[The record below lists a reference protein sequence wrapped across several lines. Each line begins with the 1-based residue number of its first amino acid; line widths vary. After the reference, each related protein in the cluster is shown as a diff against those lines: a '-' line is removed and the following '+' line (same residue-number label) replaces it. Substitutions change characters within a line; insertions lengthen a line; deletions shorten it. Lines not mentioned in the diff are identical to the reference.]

1 MKETGSPMLLF
12 ESLDL
17 TPIHP
22 ILWSDLHR
30 EGPGRPVEYDP
41 EWDLKALMLRQL
53 LQIPYV
59 KDLVKRL
66 GREPYLRR
74 ICGYGDRV
82 PTEAHFTQM
91 KTRIGA
97 DGFRAVEAYLRRE
110 ALRLRATQPLSALGL
125 IQADAERIR
134 KWYY

>member
-1 MKETGSPMLLF
+1 MLLF

-74 ICGYGDRV
+74 ICGYGGRV
-82 PTEAHFTQM
+82 PTEAHFIQVKM
-91 KTRIGA
+91 RIGA
-97 DGFRAVEAYLRRE
+97 DGFRVVEAYLRRE